1 VHGFHVGISPLD
13 AKLESLTS
21 LGQMNSKSKCCDV
34 TMLTYKKN
42 DVPKFGVWECD
53 NDIKNYV
60 RFNICSLCLH
70 IEHICIYYLC
80 INNYCQ
86 NLVSLKFHIKDHTT
100 RKHGFSKGQ
109 LDQSVHID
117 QRVCPF

>member
-1 VHGFHVGISPLD
+1 MSISSFN
-13 AKLESLTS
+13 ARVESLAS
-21 LGQMNSKSKCCDV
+21 LGQMSPKSKCCDV
-34 TMLTYKKN
+34 TMLTYKMN

-60 RFNICSLCLH
+60 RFNTWSLFLH
-70 IEHICIYYLC
+70 IELICIYYLC

-86 NLVSLKFHIKDHTT
+86 NLVSLKLYINDRIT
-100 RKHGFSKGQ
+100 RKHGFLKGQ

-117 QRVCPF
+117 QKVCPF